1 MAYLVAALVVVL
13 PYGPVLAK
21 EAPIAVRFVQRR
33 LARWRRRLRHG
44 AKLARVR
51 GHVRAIEP
59 VRSPMEGVECTFA
72 VTIFEGRDRRGIT
85 RRVQVFT
92 GKDFF
97 LETEG
102 GRTLVRSRG
111 ADVRVH
117 EVTYPDMPL
126 VRQPLPAAVQAALGA
141 SPLAGALAL
150 YWREVVFV
158 SPAVEVIGELRL
170 EQAPPDLP
178 IAGNRDLPVLPTLSA
193 VDGVLEIL

>member
-1 MAYLVAALVVVL
+1 MAYLVFALAAVL
-13 PYGPVLAK
+13 PCSPLLA
-21 EAPIAVRFVQRR
+21 EGAPAAVRFVGRR

-44 AKLARVR
+44 ANLARVR
-51 GHVRAIEP
+51 GRVRAIEC

-72 VTIFEGRDRRGIT
+72 VTIFSGRDRRGIP
-85 RRVQVFT
+85 RRVKVFT

-97 LETEG
+97 LEHEE
-102 GRTLVRSRG
+102 GRTLVRSHG
-111 ADVRVH
+111 ADVCCP
-117 EVTYPDMPL
+117 EVDYPDMPL
-126 VRQPLPAAVQAALGA
+126 VRQPLPAAAQAALDA

-170 EQAPPDLP
+170 EQAPPGLA
-178 IAGNRDLPVLPTLSA
+178 IVGHRDRPVLPTLTA